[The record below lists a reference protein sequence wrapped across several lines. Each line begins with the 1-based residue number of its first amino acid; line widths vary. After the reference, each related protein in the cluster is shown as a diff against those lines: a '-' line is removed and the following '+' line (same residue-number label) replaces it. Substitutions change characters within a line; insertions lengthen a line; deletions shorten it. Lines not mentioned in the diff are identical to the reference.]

1 MTSLITKKSSN
12 KAKLQEL
19 AETIYK
25 ISQKNAMKFKISWV
39 ARNQNSTTEK
49 EIENNRLWRLATTQS
64 FYKYLSKILGQF
76 AIDRFAHCDDI
87 KCKKV

>member
-1 MTSLITKKSSN
+1 MQIYIWKKSNFVTSLITKKSSN

-49 EIENNRLWRLATTQS
+49 EIENNRL
-64 FYKYLSKILGQF
+64 
-76 AIDRFAHCDDI
+76 
-87 KCKKV
+87 

>member
-39 ARNQNSTTEK
+39 ARNQNSTTEE
-49 EIENNRLWRLATTQS
+49 EIENNRL
-64 FYKYLSKILGQF
+64 
-76 AIDRFAHCDDI
+76 
-87 KCKKV
+87 

>member
-19 AETIYK
+19 AETMYK

-39 ARNQNSTTEK
+39 ARNQILLPKKKLKT
-49 EIENNRLWRLATTQS
+49 IDYDDWQTTQS

>member
-49 EIENNRLWRLATTQS
+49 EIENNRL
-64 FYKYLSKILGQF
+64 
-76 AIDRFAHCDDI
+76 
-87 KCKKV
+87 